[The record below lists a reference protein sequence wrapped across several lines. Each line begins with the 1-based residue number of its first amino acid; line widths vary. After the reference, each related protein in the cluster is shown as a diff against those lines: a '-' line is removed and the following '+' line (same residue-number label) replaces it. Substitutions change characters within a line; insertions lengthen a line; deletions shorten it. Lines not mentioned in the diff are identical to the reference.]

1 MTNDPTGNFP
11 STEALRTVSLRR
23 RVTLVVIAVLGVVLL
38 VLVIVVN
45 GVFAVTSTSSL
56 DAVLADRAQFAQQ
69 LARQG
74 AAPETLIRRVDG
86 REVRAGLVLSDG
98 QRFGSR
104 FDNARETANGG
115 KVRNVRLSG
124 SGQLNNAVLTLAADA
139 PVLTT
144 AKRTL
149 LRVLLLTTLGALLV
163 TGAAMVGAV
172 RFALAPLD
180 AMTTLA
186 RSITRGRR
194 GRRLSPT
201 RTDTEL
207 GRTAQAFDDMLDAL
221 EGAERQAR
229 TAEQASKAS
238 EENMRRFVAD
248 AAHELRTPIA
258 GVHAIAETV
267 LRQSPDADPEERQ
280 RLQLLLIRESRRAGK
295 LVDDLL
301 DLARLDAGVQL
312 ELGNVDL
319 RALIDT
325 QADRARLQHP
335 ELHIEVEGDSLE
347 IFADG
352 DRVSQILANVVDN
365 ACQASS
371 AGGTVTII
379 LGRSGTFAE
388 VLISDDGP
396 GVASEYRE
404 RIFGRLV
411 RLDDA
416 RERRAGGSG
425 LGLPIARGFA
435 RAHGGELRCEQP
447 PPGATGAAF
456 RLRLPL
462 ADNHDHDTTPLPT
475 EES

>member
-1 MTNDPTGNFP
+1 MTTNPTERSSGAG
-11 STEALRTVSLRR
+11 ALRTVSLRR
-23 RVTLVVIAVLGVVLL
+23 RVTLVVVAVLGVVLL

-74 AAPETLIRRVDG
+74 TAPETLIRRVDG

-98 QRFGSR
+98 ERFGAHL
-104 FDNARETANGG
+104 DNAREEANGG
-115 KVRNVRLSG
+115 KVRSVRLAG

-149 LRVLLLTTLGALLV
+149 LRVLLLTTLGALVV

-207 GRTAQAFDDMLDAL
+207 GRAAQAFDDMLDAL

-229 TAEQASKAS
+229 TAEQASKVS

-267 LRQSPDADPEERQ
+267 LRQSSDADPEERQ

-312 ELGNVDL
+312 ELGKADL
-319 RALIDT
+319 RGLIDT

-335 ELHIEVEGDSLE
+335 ALDIQVAGDSME

-352 DRVSQILANVVDN
+352 DRVSQVLANLVDN

-371 AGGTVTII
+371 AGGTVTIT
-379 LGRSGTFAE
+379 LGRSGAFAE

-404 RIFGRLV
+404 RIFDRLV

-416 RERRAGGSG
+416 RDRRAGGSG

-435 RAHGGELRCEQP
+435 RAHGGDLRCEQP
-447 PPGATGAAF
+447 PPGATGAVF
-456 RLRLPL
+456 RLCLPL
-462 ADNHDHDTTPLPT
+462 ADNRDHDTTPL
-475 EES
+475 SADGA